1 VATLTGPLR
10 WHMKPG
16 EVCFEPFSGSG
27 TCIIAAE
34 MTARRCFALEL
45 SPVFVDVACR
55 RFQHFTDV
63 LPVLESTGE
72 AVDFTVGS

>member
-1 VATLTGPLR
+1 
-10 WHMKPG
+10 
-16 EVCFEPFSGSG
+16 
-27 TCIIAAE
+27 

-55 RFQHFTDV
+55 RFQQFTDV

-72 AVDFTVGS
+72 AVDFTVGP